1 MGSLLQDL
9 RFALRSLRRAP
20 AVPLAAIATL
30 AVGIGATT
38 AIFATLNAVLLKP
51 LPYSNADDLYNLRTT
66 LIDGRVTTG
75 MLSNGEVSRL
85 NDPNLSIV
93 RAAGMQTADLTLLH
107 DDGTPQHVKIYG
119 VTEGFFE
126 LFGLPMTLGGFKPE
140 DFSPPAPPP
149 PPQAP
154 ARQGAS
160 PQVPAGQNA
169 PPTPGAPP
177 VVVVSYRVWQ
187 DLYHSDP
194 AIVGKPIR
202 FAEVT
207 TSIAGVAPRDFDT
220 PHGGDFWF
228 SQQLAKDDINHFFD
242 GFMRLKSGVTI
253 ERAGAEMASV
263 MAGLAKDFP
272 ASDFNRAYVTS
283 PLVASVVGD
292 LGPILIIVM
301 SATGLLLLLACV
313 NVTNLLLARGAARAR
328 EMAVRVSLGAARGR
342 IVRQLL
348 TESAVL
354 CGAGAVLGALI
365 AFVSVRALLAL
376 GASTLPRLDSVPF
389 DARVFLFVL
398 VTLIVSAML
407 VGFAPALRLART
419 DVRTLMNES
428 GRSTSGGRATARWLS
443 AMTVAEVAL
452 AIVLVA
458 GAGWL
463 VRGFARLHNTNLGF
477 VTEKRVIFD
486 VSFLGAKYPN
496 GDAVRTAAR
505 VLIERLGA
513 LPGITSVAATSNFP
527 LKNTPEGSLIAQFH
541 GEPVDPA
548 HPIGTRR
555 RFVTPGYFSAT
566 GTALLKGRDFN
577 DDDRTSTIAVAI
589 VNKTFVKRYLSG
601 RDPLGLRFSAGYPA
615 PDPRNEVTV
624 VGVVDDVRQKSVH
637 DEPEPAFYS
646 PLTQVP
652 FRRQT
657 LVVATSLTDAATV
670 ESAIRDEVRRLDPQI
685 AVEFER
691 VTDLVANTIRRQ
703 QLGMTLMLIFGV
715 VAILLAAVG
724 IYGVVAYA
732 VSERRGEMA
741 TRLALGATPGSVF
754 WLVMKQG
761 TTLALAGIGIGL
773 AIAYLSGQ
781 IVASQIYAIR
791 ASDPLMLAA
800 AIILV
805 AGIAAVATMIPA
817 WRASRLSP
825 SGVLRADT

>member
-1 MGSLLQDL
+1 MNTLLQDI

-51 LPYSNADDLYNLRTT
+51 LPYPNADDLYNLRTT
-66 LIDGRVTTG
+66 LTDGRVTTG

-126 LFGLPMTLGGFKPE
+126 LFGLPMTLGGFKHEHFIP
-140 DFSPPAPPP
+140 PPP
-149 PPQAP
+149 PPQASSGQAAP
-154 ARQGAS
+154 
-160 PQVPAGQNA
+160 PAG
-169 PPTPGAPP
+169 PPPAPP
-177 VVVVSYRVWQ
+177 VVVISHRVWRT
-187 DLYHSDP
+187 LYHEDS

-202 FAEVT
+202 FAEVA

-228 SQQLAKDDINHFFD
+228 SQQLDKDDINHFFD
-242 GFMRLKSGVTI
+242 GFMRLKPGVSV
-253 ERAGAEMASV
+253 ERVSAEMASV

-283 PLVASVVGD
+283 RLVASVVGD

-328 EMAVRVSLGAARGR
+328 EMAVRVSLGAGRAR

-354 CGAGAVLGALI
+354 CGVGGLLGTVVAY
-365 AFVSVRALLAL
+365 VGVRALLAL
-376 GASTLPRLDSVPF
+376 GASKLPRLDSVPF
-389 DARVFLFVL
+389 DARVLLFVL
-398 VTLIVSAML
+398 ATLIVSAML

-428 GRSTSGGRATARWLS
+428 GRSTTGGRGTSRWLS
-443 AMTVAEVAL
+443 ALTVAEVAL
-452 AIVLVA
+452 AILLVA

-463 VRGFARLHNTNLGF
+463 VRGFAGLRNTNLGF
-477 VTEKRVIFD
+477 LTEKRLIFD

-496 GDAVRTAAR
+496 GDAVRTASSG
-505 VLIERLGA
+505 LIERLNT
-513 LPGITSVAATSNFP
+513 LPGVTSVAATANFP
-527 LKNTPEGSLIAQFH
+527 LKNALEGSLIAQFH
-541 GEPVDPA
+541 GEPADPA
-548 HPIGTRR
+548 HPMGTRR
-555 RFVTPGYFSAT
+555 RFVTAGYFSAT

-577 DDDRTSTIAVAI
+577 ADDRTNTAPVAI
-589 VNKTFVKRYLSG
+589 VNKTFVTRYLSG
-601 RDPLGLRFSAGYPA
+601 RDPIGLRFSAGYPA
-615 PDPRNEVTV
+615 PDPRNEVIV

-646 PLTQVP
+646 PLTQAP
-652 FRRQT
+652 LRRQT
-657 LVVATSLTDAATV
+657 IVVAAALPDV
-670 ESAIRDEVRRLDPQI
+670 ARLESAIREEVRKLDPQI

-691 VTDLVANTIRRQ
+691 VTDLVASTIRRQ
-703 QLGMTLMLIFGV
+703 QLGMTLMLIFGA

-754 WLVMKQG
+754 WLVMKHG
-761 TTLALAGIGIGL
+761 ATLALIGIAIGL

-791 ASDPLMLAA
+791 ASDPLMLAT
-800 AIILV
+800 AIVLV
-805 AGIAAVATMIPA
+805 AGIVTIATTIPA
-817 WRASRLSP
+817 WRASRLPP
-825 SGVLRADT
+825 SGVLHAD